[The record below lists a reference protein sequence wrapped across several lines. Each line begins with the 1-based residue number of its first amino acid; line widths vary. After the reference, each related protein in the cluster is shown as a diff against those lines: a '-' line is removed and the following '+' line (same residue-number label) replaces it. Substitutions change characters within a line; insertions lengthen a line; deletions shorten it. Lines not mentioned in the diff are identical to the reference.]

1 MQMFQEEAQF
11 VKSLLQVK
19 MARVSLAVM
28 KSDRSAALLLLGAAI
43 LGLVLANSPLGPWL
57 LDFKYTY
64 VGFES
69 LNLTLTVEHWVADL
83 LLATFFLVAGLEL
96 KYELSIGVLSR
107 FSTALVPVVAG
118 IGGIVFPALIYTAFN
133 WGTDYMIG
141 WPIPTATDIAFAL
154 GVLAIFGRGLPKS
167 ARIFLLALAIF
178 DDFFDVTATAEI
190 YTDDVAIEW
199 LFAAALI
206 LAAHAIAERLPK
218 LPIVAIRFLSFGL
231 IWYAVY
237 QSGVHATIAGVA
249 LGLIIPASRAHSLV
263 GKIQPWTNTV
273 SLPIFAFFAVA
284 IALPT
289 FEREISSVF
298 TGIALALPVGKIV
311 GITLFAI
318 VANLIADK
326 AARLSLHPL
335 DFAAVAG
342 LAGIGFTVSL
352 LMTNLAFESI
362 PEIKAE
368 ATLAVIVGSLL
379 SLAFGA
385 YLSQLR
391 GRHYAKQRKDE
402 VQ

>member
-1 MQMFQEEAQF
+1 MFQKATQF
-11 VKSLLQVK
+11 VKSLLRVK
-19 MARVSLAVM
+19 MARVSLAIM

-43 LGLVLANSPLGPWL
+43 LGLVLANSPLGQWL

-69 LNLTLTVEHWVADL
+69 LNLTLTIEHWVADL

-96 KYELSIGVLSR
+96 KYELSMGVLSR

-118 IGGIVFPALIYTAFN
+118 VGGIVVPALIYTAFN

-167 ARIFLLALAIF
+167 ARVFLLALAIF
-178 DDFFDVTATAEI
+178 DDLVAISIIAIF

-206 LAAHAIAERLPK
+206 LAAHAIAERVPK

-249 LGLIIPASRAHSLV
+249 LGLIIPATRAHSLV

-298 TGIALALPVGKIV
+298 TGIALALPLGKIV

-385 YLSQLR
+385 YLAQLR
-391 GRHYAKQRKDE
+391 GRHYAKHRKEE

>member
-1 MQMFQEEAQF
+1 
-11 VKSLLQVK
+11 
-19 MARVSLAVM
+19 M
-28 KSDRSAALLLLGAAI
+28 KSDRSAALLLLGAAV
-43 LGLVLANSPLGPWL
+43 LGLALANSPVSAWL
-57 LDFKYTY
+57 LDFKLSY
-64 VGFES
+64 VGFEA
-69 LNLTLTVEHWVADL
+69 LNLSLTVEHWVSDL
-83 LLATFFLVAGLEL
+83 LLATFFFVAGLEL

-107 FSTALVPVVAG
+107 LSTALVPVIAG
-118 IGGIVFPALIYTAFN
+118 VGGIAIPALIYSAFN
-133 WGTDYMIG
+133 WGTDYMVG

-167 ARIFLLALAIF
+167 ARVFLLALAIF
-178 DDFFDVTATAEI
+178 DDLVAITIIAIF

-199 LFAAALI
+199 LFAAALV
-206 LAAHAIAERLPK
+206 LAAHAVAERIPR
-218 LPIVAIRFLSFGL
+218 LPIVAIRFISIAL

-249 LGLIIPASRAHSLV
+249 LGLIIPASRAYTLV
-263 GKIQPWTNTV
+263 GRIQPWTNTV
-273 SLPIFAFFAVA
+273 SLPVFAFFAVA
-284 IALPT
+284 ITLPT

-298 TGIALALPVGKIV
+298 TGIALALPVGKIL
-311 GITLFAI
+311 GITLFALA
-318 VANLIADK
+318 ANLLADK
-326 AARLSLHPL
+326 AARLDLHPL

-385 YLSQLR
+385 YLSQVR
-391 GRHYAKQRKDE
+391 GRHYAKLQRTA
-402 VQ
+402 Q

>member
-1 MQMFQEEAQF
+1 MFQKATQF
-11 VKSLLQVK
+11 VKSLLRVK
-19 MARVSLAVM
+19 MARVSLAIM

-69 LNLTLTVEHWVADL
+69 LNLTLTIEHWVADL

-96 KYELSIGVLSR
+96 KYELSMGVLSR

-118 IGGIVFPALIYTAFN
+118 VGGIVVPALIYTAFN

-167 ARIFLLALAIF
+167 ARVFLLALAIF
-178 DDFFDVTATAEI
+178 DDLVAISIIAIF

-206 LAAHAIAERLPK
+206 LAAHAIAERVPR

-298 TGIALALPVGKIV
+298 TGIALALPIGKIV

-318 VANLIADK
+318 VANLIAHK
-326 AARLSLHPL
+326 TARLSLHPL

-391 GRHYAKQRKDE
+391 GKHYAKHRKEE

>member
-1 MQMFQEEAQF
+1 MFQKATQF
-11 VKSLLQVK
+11 VKSLLRVK
-19 MARVSLAVM
+19 MARVSLAIM

-43 LGLVLANSPLGPWL
+43 LGLVLANSPLGQWL

-69 LNLTLTVEHWVADL
+69 LNLTLTIEHWVADL
-83 LLATFFLVAGLEL
+83 LLATFFLVAGVEL
-96 KYELSIGVLSR
+96 KYELSMGVLSR

-118 IGGIVFPALIYTAFN
+118 VGGIVVPALIYTAFN

-167 ARIFLLALAIF
+167 ARVFLLALAIF
-178 DDFFDVTATAEI
+178 DDLVAISIIAIF

-206 LAAHAIAERLPK
+206 LAAHAIAERVPR

-298 TGIALALPVGKIV
+298 TGIALALPIGKIV

-326 AARLSLHPL
+326 TARLSLHPL

-391 GRHYAKQRKDE
+391 GKHYAKHRKEE